1 MKKNYVLAQLDKIIG
16 TKIYNKKELSS
27 TRICKAGGMVQ
38 QFSKNGPVNSRWAKY
53 CKQKIIDCNKEIWYK
68 NLQKKTEYDRL
79 ENRRYGRKR
88 KNLG

>member
-1 MKKNYVLAQLDKIIG
+1 MKTNYVLAQLDKIIG

-53 CKQKIIDCNKEIWYK
+53 CKQKIIECNKEIWYK
-68 NLQKKTEYDRL
+68 NLQKKPSMTV
-79 ENRRYGRKR
+79 
-88 KNLG
+88 